1 MKRIDGL
8 YLLGVVSVFVA
19 IGCAG
24 TGGGGGLTTPTP
36 AGTAVSMATIKGLM
50 YGTAPTGSQVSFN
63 LNGSDSQGYSWTGS
77 YAVMS
82 DGPTTFESQ
91 NVALSRTLLT
101 LKKGSGTPIT
111 LISSRYYL
119 ISNSTLYKIVS
130 SIGGT
135 SVPTTQTVIPDI
147 IRVGDFHNFLNTT
160 NSDGT
165 TTTATWAM
173 KPDYNDSTKFI
184 LSAVIKSG
192 ATITATEEDTYTLDS
207 SGNPYQIRISVTG
220 NGVTTSMFGIINR

>member
-1 MKRIDGL
+1 MYRCISARCYHRTLGGSSRTTITPRANHCLFRGEKVVLRGLGGNPPCKFGEVFGRSVMKRINGL
-8 YLLGVVSVFVA
+8 YLLGVVVVFVT

-24 TGGGGGLTTPTP
+24 TRGGGGLTTLTP

-50 YGTAPTGSQVSFN
+50 YGTAPPGSQVSFN

-119 ISNSTLYKIVS
+119 I
-130 SIGGT
+130 
-135 SVPTTQTVIPDI
+135 
-147 IRVGDFHNFLNTT
+147 
-160 NSDGT
+160 
-165 TTTATWAM
+165 
-173 KPDYNDSTKFI
+173 
-184 LSAVIKSG
+184 
-192 ATITATEEDTYTLDS
+192 
-207 SGNPYQIRISVTG
+207 
-220 NGVTTSMFGIINR
+220 